1 MSWRRLMA
9 AILVGTL
16 IPVAIQAADDAAAEA
31 ADDGLVEMKLELPKP
46 VFIGTPK
53 NIPPG
58 TTVELKKKPRPP
70 FIHVPEGTENVAL
83 DAAVTA
89 SDEQASKKGTSSCTS
104 VLMMFAVGDCS
115 VETAAKD
122 GGITEIHHVD
132 WDAKNFLGLYGSY
145 KLTVYGN

>member
-1 MSWRRLMA
+1 MKNSM
-9 AILVGTL
+9 TC
-16 IPVAIQAADDAAAEA
+16 VALGAVLAVASGCA
-31 ADDGLVEMKLELPKP
+31 
-46 VFIGTPK
+46 
-53 NIPPG
+53 
-58 TTVELKKKPRPP
+58 TTVPQGGIYTGLKLP
-70 FIHVPEGTENVAL
+70 V
-83 DAAVTA
+83 AVTA